1 VPDGTICIVMMRK
14 EVDMTYEGALKAIN
28 ANLEKFR
35 VEGDDRAV
43 EATLVMKEAIL
54 KEMGA
59 EVAKDYIEIYGDA

>member
-1 VPDGTICIVMMRK
+1 MMRK

-43 EATLVMKEAIL
+43 KATLVMKEAIL

-59 EVAKDYIEIYGDA
+59 EVAKDYIKIYGDA

>member
-1 VPDGTICIVMMRK
+1 
-14 EVDMTYEGALKAIN
+14 MTYEGALKAIN

-59 EVAKDYIEIYGDA
+59 EVAKDYIKIYGDA

>member
-1 VPDGTICIVMMRK
+1 MYSDDDK

-43 EATLVMKEAIL
+43 KATLVMKEAIL

>member
-1 VPDGTICIVMMRK
+1 
-14 EVDMTYEGALKAIN
+14 MTYEGALKAIN

-43 EATLVMKEAIL
+43 KATLVMKEALL

-59 EVAKDYIEIYGDA
+59 EVAKEYIKLYGDA